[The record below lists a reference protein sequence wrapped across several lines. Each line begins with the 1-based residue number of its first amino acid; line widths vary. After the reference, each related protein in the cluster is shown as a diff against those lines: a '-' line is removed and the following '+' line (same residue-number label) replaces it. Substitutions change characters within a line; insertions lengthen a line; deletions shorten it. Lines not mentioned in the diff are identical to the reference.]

1 MPNNKSNQSKKIPMA
16 INEITPET
24 RPDAKEITCLV
35 KDSGRVTGYKLSDG
49 KTLTKEQG
57 ISMAKEG
64 GIKGIGVATRNG
76 NEYLR
81 TLPETDQATQLSK
94 LPSVSE

>member
-1 MPNNKSNQSKKIPMA
+1 V
-16 INEITPET
+16 TPET

-49 KTLTKEQG
+49 KTLTKEEG
-57 ISMAKEG
+57 VSLAKDG
-64 GIKGIGVATRNG
+64 GIKGVGVATRKG

-81 TLPETDQATQLSK
+81 TLPETDEATQLSK
-94 LPSVSE
+94 LPSVSQ